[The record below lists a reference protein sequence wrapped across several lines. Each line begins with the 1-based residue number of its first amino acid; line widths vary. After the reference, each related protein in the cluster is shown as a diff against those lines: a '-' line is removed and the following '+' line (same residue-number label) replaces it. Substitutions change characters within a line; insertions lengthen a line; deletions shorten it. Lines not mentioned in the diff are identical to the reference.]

1 MAQPPCLGRRELT
14 VQASRPDRRRGQDR
28 ESSPLYIRA
37 GRLRVGRRA
46 AGSGHVAADT
56 AAGAIFTAP
65 GKGGCPRMR
74 QTHPTDERLSVDYV
88 GQTIDVIDGRTGEI
102 RAAQIFV
109 AAWPPPITPMPRR
122 PGRKRCRTGSA
133 RMSARLPSSAACRR
147 SSCPTYLDLATH

>member
-65 GKGGCPRMR
+65 GKGGCP
-74 QTHPTDERLSVDYV
+74 QGCDEV
-88 GQTIDVIDGRTGEI
+88 

-109 AAWPPPITPMPRR
+109 PALAASNYTYAEATWTQTLPDWI
-122 PGRKRCRTGSA
+122 GSHVRA
-133 RMSARLPSSAACRR
+133 
-147 SSCPTYLDLATH
+147 LAFLG